1 MATGEKKLR
10 RQFIQLVDTVFFLKK
25 AKANEET
32 SAITLGRMVKTNLED
47 NSEDEN
53 SDAGGV
59 KLAYNNC

>member
-10 RQFIQLVDTVFFLKK
+10 RQFIQLVDTVLKKK